1 MRRRR
6 SLASQLLAWQLVVV
20 TLLLCAVGALTVVQ
34 TGSNFRSNEERRM
47 LSVAETVAANS
58 LVQEQM
64 GNWRLLAAPA
74 ETARSLSGA
83 SYVLILNDKRLVIA
97 SPVPDQIGSTLD
109 TRTTAL
115 EGRSWTGTVG
125 DSIEAHVPVF
135 DPVSRRVNGMV
146 IAGAQDQGVF
156 AGVLQQPVDLL
167 RYLAIALLIGVTG
180 SLLLARRVKN
190 QTLGL
195 EPHEIT
201 ALVENR
207 EALLHGIREGV
218 VGLDGQNRITL
229 VNDHARDLLALPEDA
244 VGRSVEELELN
255 DRLRD
260 VLTGRATG
268 VDQLV
273 LRQGVVLTLNR
284 MPIAGGEG
292 AVVTLRDRT
301 ELLALQHEL
310 DASQHAT
317 DTLRAQAHEFA
328 NRLHTIA
335 GLIALKE
342 YDEVTNYIH
351 QISSAQDQWR
361 AEVSSSIGDP
371 AVAALLIAKASLA
384 AERGTALRM
393 GPDSVLGRVDEAL
406 SADLVMVLG
415 NLVDNALDAL
425 SSLSPS
431 NGAGKWI
438 EVGVMQLDDEVQV
451 VVRDSGPGV
460 APELAEEVFRHG
472 FTTKAASHGERGLG
486 LALIRRACLRRGG
499 SVSVS
504 GSVFT
509 ARLPW

>member
-6 SLASQLLAWQLVVV
+6 SLASQLLVWQLVVV

-64 GNWRLLAAPA
+64 GNWRLLSAPA

-83 SYVLILNDKRLVIA
+83 SYVLILDDRRLVIA
-97 SPVPDQIGSTLD
+97 SPDPAQIGSTLD

-135 DPVSRRVNGMV
+135 DPVSRKVNGMV
-146 IAGAQDQGVF
+146 IAGAEEPGIF
-156 AGVLQQPVDLL
+156 AGALSQPVDVL
-167 RYLAIALLIGVTG
+167 RYLAIALVIGVTG

-218 VGLDGQNRITL
+218 VGLDAQNRITL
-229 VNDHARDLLALPEDA
+229 VNDHASDLLALPDDA
-244 VGRSVEELELN
+244 LGRSVEELELN

-284 MPIAGGEG
+284 MPIEGAG

-361 AEVSSSIGDP
+361 AEVSACIGDP

-393 GPDSVLGRVDEAL
+393 EPDSVLGRVDEAL

-425 SSLSPS
+425 SSLSA
-431 NGAGKWI
+431 NGAQKWI

-472 FTTKAASHGERGLG
+472 FTTKAASHGERGIG

-499 SVSVS
+499 SVNVS

>member
-20 TLLLCAVGALTVVQ
+20 TLLLGAVGALTVVQ

-58 LVQEQM
+58 LVQEEM
-64 GNWRLLAAPA
+64 GNWRLLSAPA

-83 SYVLILNDKRLVIA
+83 SYVLILNEKRLVIA
-97 SPVPDQIGSTLD
+97 SPDPAQIGTTLD

-115 EGRSWTGTVG
+115 DGRSWTGTSG

-135 DPVSRRVNGMV
+135 DPISRQVNGMV
-146 IAGAQDQGVF
+146 VAGAEDPGIF
-156 AGVLQQPVDLL
+156 AGALEQPVDVL
-167 RYLAIALLIGVTG
+167 RYLAIALIIGVTG

-218 VGLDGQNRITL
+218 VGLDGQHRITL
-229 VNDHARDLLALPEDA
+229 VNDHASDLLALPENA

-284 MPIAGGEG
+284 MPIDGAG

-335 GLIALKE
+335 GLISLKE

-361 AEVSSSIGDP
+361 TEVGSSIGDP

-425 SSLSPS
+425 GSLNT

-472 FTTKAASHGERGLG
+472 FTTKAASHGERGIG

>member
-1 MRRRR
+1 M
-6 SLASQLLAWQLVVV
+6 
-20 TLLLCAVGALTVVQ
+20 
-34 TGSNFRSNEERRM
+34 
-47 LSVAETVAANS
+47 
-58 LVQEQM
+58 
-64 GNWRLLAAPA
+64 
-74 ETARSLSGA
+74 
-83 SYVLILNDKRLVIA
+83 
-97 SPVPDQIGSTLD
+97 
-109 TRTTAL
+109 
-115 EGRSWTGTVG
+115 
-125 DSIEAHVPVF
+125 
-135 DPVSRRVNGMV
+135 
-146 IAGAQDQGVF
+146 
-156 AGVLQQPVDLL
+156 
-167 RYLAIALLIGVTG
+167 
-180 SLLLARRVKN
+180 
-190 QTLGL
+190 
-195 EPHEIT
+195 
-201 ALVENR
+201 
-207 EALLHGIREGV
+207 
-218 VGLDGQNRITL
+218 
-229 VNDHARDLLALPEDA
+229 
-244 VGRSVEELELN
+244 
-255 DRLRD
+255 
-260 VLTGRATG
+260 
-268 VDQLV
+268 
-273 LRQGVVLTLNR
+273 
-284 MPIAGGEG
+284 
-292 AVVTLRDRT
+292 TLRDRT

-425 SSLSPS
+425 SSLSA

-472 FTTKAASHGERGLG
+472 FTTKAASHGERGIG

>member
-20 TLLLCAVGALTVVQ
+20 TLLLGAVGALTVVQ

-58 LVQEQM
+58 LVQEEM
-64 GNWRLLAAPA
+64 GNWRLLSAPA

-83 SYVLILNDKRLVIA
+83 SYVLILDENRLVIA
-97 SPVPDQIGSTLD
+97 SPDPAQIGSTLD
-109 TRTTAL
+109 TRATAL
-115 EGRSWTGTVG
+115 EGRSWTGTIG

-135 DPVSRRVNGMV
+135 DPTSRQVNGMV
-146 IAGAQDQGVF
+146 IAGAEEPGIF
-156 AGVLQQPVDLL
+156 AGALEQPVDVL
-167 RYLAIALLIGVTG
+167 RYLAIALIIGVTG

-229 VNDHARDLLALPEDA
+229 VNDHASDLLALPEDA

-284 MPIAGGEG
+284 MPIDGAG

-335 GLIALKE
+335 GLISLKE

-361 AEVSSSIGDP
+361 TEVGESIGDP

-384 AERGTALRM
+384 AERGTALRL

-425 SSLSPS
+425 SSLNT

-472 FTTKAASHGERGLG
+472 FTTKAASHGERGIG

>member
-58 LVQEQM
+58 LVQEEM
-64 GNWRLLAAPA
+64 GNWRLLSAPA

-83 SYVLILNDKRLVIA
+83 SYVLILNENRLVIA
-97 SPVPDQIGSTLD
+97 SPDPAQIGSTLD
-109 TRTTAL
+109 TRATAL
-115 EGRSWTGTVG
+115 EGRSWTGTIG

-135 DPVSRRVNGMV
+135 DPTSRQVNGMV
-146 IAGAQDQGVF
+146 IAGAEEPGIF
-156 AGVLQQPVDLL
+156 AGALEQPLDVL

-229 VNDHARDLLALPEDA
+229 VNDHASDLLALPEDA

-284 MPIAGGEG
+284 MPIDGAG

-335 GLIALKE
+335 GLISLKE

-361 AEVSSSIGDP
+361 TEVGESIGDP

-384 AERGTALRM
+384 AERGTALRL

-425 SSLSPS
+425 SSLNT

-472 FTTKAASHGERGLG
+472 FTTKAASHGERGIG

>member
-34 TGSNFRSNEERRM
+34 TGNNFRSNEERRM

-58 LVQEQM
+58 LVQEEM
-64 GNWRLLAAPA
+64 GNWRLLSAPA

-83 SYVLILNDKRLVIA
+83 SYVLILNENRLVIA
-97 SPVPDQIGSTLD
+97 SPDPAQIGSTLD
-109 TRTTAL
+109 TRDTAL
-115 EGRSWTGTVG
+115 EGRSWTGTIG

-135 DPVSRRVNGMV
+135 DPTSRQVNGMV
-146 IAGAQDQGVF
+146 IAGAEDPGTF
-156 AGVLQQPVDLL
+156 AGVLAQPVDVL

-229 VNDHARDLLALPEDA
+229 VNDHASDLLALPEDA

-284 MPIAGGEG
+284 MPIDGAG

-335 GLIALKE
+335 GLISLKE

-361 AEVSSSIGDP
+361 TEVGSSIGDP

-425 SSLSPS
+425 SSLNT

-472 FTTKAASHGERGLG
+472 FTTKAASHGERGIG